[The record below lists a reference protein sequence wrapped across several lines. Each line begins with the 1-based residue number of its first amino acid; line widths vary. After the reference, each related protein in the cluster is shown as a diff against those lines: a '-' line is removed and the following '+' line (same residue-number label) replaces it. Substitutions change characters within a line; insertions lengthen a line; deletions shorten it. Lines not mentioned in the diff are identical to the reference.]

1 MTNEM
6 LLHLLESGKLTPR
19 MLRSALLGKDAEATR
34 LRQQRDAANAQ
45 ISFLT
50 ELWNEGDA
58 NVHKD

>member
-1 MTNEM
+1 MTNDNALN
-6 LLHLLESGKLTPR
+6 LLAAGKLTIQQ
-19 MLRSALLGKDAEATR
+19 LRSLLGQKDAEATR

-58 NVHKD
+58 HVHKD

>member
-1 MTNEM
+1 MTNDDVLN
-6 LLHLLESGKLTPR
+6 LLASGKLTIQQ
-19 MLRSALLGKDAEATR
+19 LRSLLRQKDAEATR

-58 NVHKD
+58 NVHKN